1 MAYTKI
7 VLATEVL
14 ASELPDDPYLA
25 NRLINYFPTALRER
39 YADAIKE
46 HRLSREIITTVVV
59 NRFVNASGITCF
71 HRLSTETGAG
81 AADVIRAHIAARE
94 IFGAHAH
101 EARIVEL
108 DHKIDASMQTALRIE
123 IRTLTE
129 RATRWLVNN
138 RRRPVDITSA
148 VDQFRDG
155 VRAVQE
161 ALPELMTGRDR
172 EHYDKRLK
180 AYQAAG
186 VPEGSGQCHRGAAVG
201 LRCADHRADR
211 GGRPARRPGGR
222 RRPLRAGPSIW
233 DWTGCWPGSSN
244 CHATT
249 AGRRWRAPLC
259 ATTCTRCAFP
269 TGRRSAGHDRRGRE
283 RPRNRWPCGRRPPR
297 RCRTRSARCG

>member
-1 MAYTKI
+1 MSAGRLSGEERDELLASMTDEVAELVLAHNYDQNLALANGVFQAASMAGVHEDWMERLADRKLLDRDIEFLPTTEEMEVRRSERRGLTAPELAVLMAYTKI

-39 YADAIKE
+39 YADAIKQ

-108 DHKIDASMQTALRIE
+108 DHVIDASMQTALRIE

-172 EHYDKRLK
+172 EQYDKRLK

-186 VPEGSGQCHRGAAVG
+186 VPRGSGQCHRGPAVG
-201 LRCADHRADR
+201 LRRA
-211 GGRPARRPGGR
+211 
-222 RRPLRAGPSIW
+222 
-233 DWTGCWPGSSN
+233 
-244 CHATT
+244 
-249 AGRRWRAPLC
+249 
-259 ATTCTRCAFP
+259 
-269 TGRRSAGHDRRGRE
+269 
-283 RPRNRWPCGRRPPR
+283 
-297 RCRTRSARCG
+297 